1 MGVRLLVQLLCSDS
15 YSLYYNV
22 HVLPG
27 TSSHHRYHQLYFQI
41 SWPTSFSFHTPPIS
55 LFSSP
60 SSQNM
65 SLSPLLNWVA
75 LVSES
80 HKESI
85 NKFRYVFMHMYLRYR
100 VKEQNLKYESKI
112 IMVEVVWK
120 HTVVTITRASNQSR
134 CY

>member
-1 MGVRLLVQLLCSDS
+1 
-15 YSLYYNV
+15 
-22 HVLPG
+22 
-27 TSSHHRYHQLYFQI
+27 
-41 SWPTSFSFHTPPIS
+41 
-55 LFSSP
+55 
-60 SSQNM
+60 M

-112 IMVEVVWK
+112 KDGGGGME
-120 HTVVTITRASNQSR
+120 TYSCDNNQSR